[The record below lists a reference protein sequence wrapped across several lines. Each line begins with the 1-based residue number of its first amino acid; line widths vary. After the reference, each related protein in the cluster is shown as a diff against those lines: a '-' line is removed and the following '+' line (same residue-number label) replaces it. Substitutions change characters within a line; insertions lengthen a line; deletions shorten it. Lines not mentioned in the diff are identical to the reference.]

1 MPPSRPPWTHEQRR
15 ALRYLGAA
23 SFLLGLAHAYLCLVE
38 DPSHGP
44 WWPYECAPAALAVVL
59 AAALWREATWAVAMV
74 FVLLALAIFSLLWEA
89 FANEPAA
96 LLLLWLPIL
105 LLVSLSK
112 AVGRTTW
119 ERLKAT
125 LLP

>member
-1 MPPSRPPWTHEQRR
+1 
-15 ALRYLGAA
+15 
-23 SFLLGLAHAYLCLVE
+23 
-38 DPSHGP
+38 
-44 WWPYECAPAALAVVL
+44 
-59 AAALWREATWAVAMV
+59 MV